1 MPSYF
6 FLSVKKETERHPQT
20 LKRKKEKKK
29 YNPHMF
35 FKKKSLL
42 NEITNSSIV
51 VQRSNDTKNACCPQG
66 ETAKQQKRIC
76 DPALLFLPKMSFRY
90 KVSR

>member
-1 MPSYF
+1 M
-6 FLSVKKETERHPQT
+6 FL
-20 LKRKKEKKK
+20 
-29 YNPHMF
+29 
-35 FKKKSLL
+35 KKKSLL

-66 ETAKQQKRIC
+66 EKAKQHKRIC
-76 DPALLFLPKMSFRY
+76 DPALLFLPKMSSRY

>member
-1 MPSYF
+1 MFF
-6 FLSVKKETERHPQT
+6 FL
-20 LKRKKEKKK
+20 
-29 YNPHMF
+29 
-35 FKKKSLL
+35 KKSLL

-66 ETAKQQKRIC
+66 EKTVQQKRIR

-90 KVSR
+90 KGSWWVGESFALNDDETPSNKKSTKKLWE